1 MITIQSGMLI
11 ALGFLAA
18 CLLGLLVAPAFW
30 SRAVR
35 LTTRRIKDTMPLSEL
50 EIEAD
55 RDRIRAEYAIK
66 MHKLESL
73 VDQVKLAGARQQIEI
88 NRRDARVNMLESD
101 LDRLQASYE
110 EADNAKRV
118 LEQTVTDRLPRV
130 ESRLSEAKQVL
141 VARERE
147 VNELTR
153 TSEQQ
158 VRALAEASAE
168 NAERQREI
176 ERLTASVSL
185 RGGRGIKGLLA
196 GDNALKSELE
206 NLKTKTKEQAQ
217 LIARLQQLSAQPASG
232 IAASVGNAGAVDA
245 AAASGES
252 VRALAQPTELEKQL
266 RTLQGRSDD
275 QTAEIARLKAAVAVF
290 ERDAELDGKGS
301 IRESKIALKA
311 RVQSLEAQTT
321 QQAETVSKLRSELA
335 SVNERLARQVEHYTS
350 ELKRLGSGA
359 AIGQSGRS
367 VVAAARASL
376 ADRVAQARTPN
387 PDSGS
392 ERSEPV
398 APLSSDPSSAK
409 PDEAVPAVGESAAK
423 KSDPKRGG
431 AAASTEARPRL
442 LDRLA
447 GLSRTP

>member
-1 MITIQSGMLI
+1 MLI

-158 VRALAEASAE
+158 MRALAEAGAE

-176 ERLTASVSL
+176 ERLTASVSQ

-232 IAASVGNAGAVDA
+232 IAASVGDA
-245 AAASGES
+245 AAGSSES
-252 VRALAQPTELEKQL
+252 AQSKALAEQAELEKQL

-275 QTAEIARLKAAVAVF
+275 QSAEIARLKAAVAVF

-350 ELKRLGSGA
+350 ELKRLGSGP

-387 PDSGS
+387 ADSGS

-398 APLSSDPSSAK
+398 APLSSDPSSAT
-409 PDEAVPAVGESAAK
+409 PDDAVPTVGESAAK
-423 KSDPKRGG
+423 KSDPKRAG
-431 AAASTEARPRL
+431 AAAATDARPRL